1 MGAPY
6 SLDLRERVVAAVAG
20 GMSRAE
26 AARRFEVSHSSAI
39 RWTQRAT
46 ATGSPAALPMGG
58 KKPFALADEAEWIR
72 ARLAEKPDITGREL
86 LAELIQRGVTVSYYG
101 VWHFLD
107 HIGLSFKK
115 SLRASEQ
122 DRADVAR
129 RRRQWKQRQ
138 GKISATRL
146 VFVDE
151 TWAKT
156 NMTRLHGRCPRGQ
169 RLIAKVPH
177 GPRKTL
183 TFVAGLRCDGF
194 TAPCVFDGPIDG
206 ETPVPHCHQHGQ
218 PHHSPAQDERPA
230 PPALLL
236 RSRCHTSKRSNDRP
250 RPPRRRPNPR
260 SALMRG
266 TAAVKESA
274 PRAASRAC
282 RRTRNASRSA
292 WPVDDRAASAPKRVQ
307 ITKLIPSKMSVVEID
322 AT

>member
-26 AARRFEVSHSSAI
+26 AARRFAVSPSSAI
-39 RWTQRAT
+39 RWTKRAT
-46 ATGSPAALPMGG
+46 ETGSAAALPMGG

-72 ARLAEKPDITGREL
+72 VRLAEKPDITGREL
-86 LAELIQRGVTVSYYG
+86 LAELIKRGVTVSYYG

-107 HIGLSFKK
+107 RMGLSFKK
-115 SLRASEQ
+115 SLHASEQ

-129 RRRQWKQRQ
+129 RRRQWKERQ
-138 GKISATRL
+138 GKVSAARL

-169 RLIAKVPH
+169 RLLAKVPH

-194 TAPCVFDGPIDG
+194 TAPCVLDGPIDG
-206 ETPVPHCHQHGQ
+206 ESFLARVEQFVAPTLRPGDIVVMDNLSSHKDPAIRRAIRSAGAKLFYL
-218 PHHSPAQDERPA
+218 PPYSPDLNPIEQAFSK
-230 PPALLL
+230 LKTLL
-236 RSRCHTSKRSNDRP
+236 RKENARSVEEVE
-250 RPPRRRPNPR
+250 R
-260 SALMRG
+260 SIAELLTRLTPTECRSFFSNAG
-266 TAAVKESA
+266 Y
-274 PRAASRAC
+274 AS
-282 RRTRNASRSA
+282 T
-292 WPVDDRAASAPKRVQ
+292 
-307 ITKLIPSKMSVVEID
+307 
-322 AT
+322 